1 MIFAKRLI
9 IYGICHKYHLF
20 RSLTSVFMFFNI
32 IIVYSSFNKSIFIG
46 RKLSPTNQRLTPEPR
61 ENKNLSDE
69 ENLED
74 LKLQLE
80 LSEQEASVL
89 RKKIEELEA
98 DNRRLKIKTKDL
110 QDKLGTKGSI
120 KKTLLGSDKG
130 NSIDNQKVKVSF
142 QVFDRIVSVIMFF

>member
-1 MIFAKRLI
+1 
-9 IYGICHKYHLF
+9 
-20 RSLTSVFMFFNI
+20 MFFNI

-61 ENKNLSDE
+61 ENKNLLDE

-110 QDKLGTKGSI
+110 QDKLGTKGPI
-120 KKTLLGSDKG
+120 KKTLLGNDKG
-130 NSIDNQKVKVSF
+130 NSIDNQKIKVNF
-142 QVFDRIVSVIMFF
+142 QDFNRIVSVIMFF